1 MPGARKR
8 KALRSRGAA
17 QAALRDWSSGRAYL
31 DGAGN
36 YRLRKVLYG
45 ERWVG
50 SGPVAWWNRVARAR
64 WPSATALHAAAE
76 GVQRNRGRVAL
87 PGGGPRIPWLE
98 RRVRRALWTL

>member
-8 KALRSRGAA
+8 NELRARRAA

-45 ERWVG
+45 ECWVG
-50 SGPVAWWNRVARAR
+50 KGPVAWWNRVARVR
-64 WPSATALHAAAE
+64 WPSAAALHAAAE
-76 GVQRNRGRVAL
+76 GAQRDRGTRRTV
-87 PGGGPRIPWLE
+87 GGGPRIPWLD
-98 RRVRRALWTL
+98 RRVPRALWTL